1 MKHTRLLTLAST
13 LATVLL
19 TLGTAA
25 PAAAGE
31 MKMEFD
37 TTTEPRLFLGRF
49 ARYGYNPMK
58 TMLTDNKG
66 GLRFV
71 LPSGTKGIGQ
81 TGLYSHFAMWGDFEI
96 VVSYEWNNVT
106 APRDGYGVS
115 CGIAIEREHIPP
127 VGQIKSLSLAR
138 GHAPDKRG
146 EGYFVTQEVIT
157 ENKEKPDYPTEHFP
171 NRAKKGKLAM
181 RREKDEVIFLVAD
194 SPKDELRELTRV
206 AFTEATIRKVR
217 VYADQGGSMTYLD
230 TKIPDLRVRAEEITG
245 GVPIREQT
253 FAWGWWLTIAC
264 FVIIGSI
271 LFVLYRREKRGDD
284 DDEPTPAKKRTS
296 SIRPGRPR

>member
-1 MKHTRLLTLAST
+1 MKHTRLLTLAAVLLA
-13 LATVLL
+13 LATS
-19 TLGTAA
+19 AR
-25 PAAAGE
+25 AGE

-37 TTTEPRLFLGRF
+37 STTTPKLFISQF

-58 TMLTDNKG
+58 TLLTDSKG
-66 GLRFV
+66 TLRFV

-81 TGLYSHFAMWGDFEI
+81 TGLYSFFAMAGDFEI
-96 VVSYEWNNVT
+96 IASYEWNNVT
-106 APRDGYGVS
+106 APREGYGVS
-115 CGIAIEREHIPP
+115 CGIAVERDIVPP
-127 VGQIKSLSLAR
+127 VGQVRSLSITR

-146 EGYFVTQEVIT
+146 EGYFVMQEVVT

-171 NRAKKGKLAM
+171 IRAKKGKLAM

-206 AFTEATIRKVR
+206 AFTDATIRKVR
-217 VYADQGGSMTYLD
+217 IFADQGGSMTYLD

-253 FAWGWWLTIAC
+253 FAWGWWLAVAC
-264 FVIIGSI
+264 FVLVGSI

-284 DDEPTPAKKRTS
+284 DDDEPAPAKKRTS
-296 SIRPGRPR
+296 SSIRTGRPR